1 MLWESFSAFAASETE
16 NSKDG
21 KDRKRLSEDENKW
34 LNGCDDGGSVWKK
47 KELWTAIHKSTNSE
61 TYPFC

>member
-1 MLWESFSAFAASETE
+1 MLWESFSAFAVSEIE

-21 KDRKRLSEDENKW
+21 KGRKRLSGDENKW
-34 LNGCDDGGSVWKK
+34 LNGCDDGESVWKK
-47 KELWTAIHKSTNSE
+47 KKLWTAIHKSTNSE